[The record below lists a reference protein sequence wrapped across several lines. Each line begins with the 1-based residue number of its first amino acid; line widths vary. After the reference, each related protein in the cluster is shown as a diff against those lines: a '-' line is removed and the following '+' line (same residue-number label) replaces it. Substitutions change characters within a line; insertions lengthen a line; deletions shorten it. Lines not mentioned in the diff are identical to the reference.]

1 MILITGSAGYIG
13 SHLSYYFEKK
23 HIEYIGIDNLI
34 FSYKSNV
41 KHNKKHYFL
50 DIADQN
56 KIKKIIIKFNIK
68 TVIHCAASSYVLE
81 VEKNKKKSYL
91 NNVVKT
97 KKFIE
102 TCCKNKIENFIF
114 LSSSNVYQEKNKDI
128 SLTEISTKIPKNYY
142 GKNKLEIENF
152 LKKKGFDKILILRL
166 FNIIGLFNFNF
177 KPYKFKKKNYQRL
190 IFKLIQNRKKD
201 KFTEIN
207 YFINEGKKNFP
218 SRDFVDILDLVR
230 IIEKILN
237 KLKQTRKFYKI
248 FNVASNKSVQ
258 IDEIINFFKKKYN
271 NKLKLKYNKIPKKEL
286 FFTKGSN
293 NKLKKF
299 INFAPKKYIRNI
311 LNTYKVKL

>member
-23 HIEYIGIDNLI
+23 RIEYIGIDNLVY
-34 FSYKSNV
+34 SYKSNV
-41 KHNKKHYFL
+41 KSSKKHFFF

-56 KIKKIIIKFNIK
+56 KLENIIIKFNIK

-91 NNVVKT
+91 NNIVKT

-102 TCCKNKIENFIF
+102 TCHKNKIENFIF

-128 SLTEISTKIPKNYY
+128 SLSEVSKKHPKNYY

-152 LKKKGFDKILILRL
+152 LKKKRFDKILILRL

-177 KPYKFKKKNYQRL
+177 KPYEFKKKNYQRL
-190 IFKLIQNRKKD
+190 IFKLIQNKKKD

-207 YFINEGKKNFP
+207 YFINNGKKNFP
-218 SRDFVDILDLVR
+218 SRDFVDILDLVI
-230 IIEKILN
+230 IIEKIL
-237 KLKQTRKFYKI
+237 KRLKQTKKI
-248 FNVASNKSVQ
+248 NKILNVASNKSIQ
-258 IDEIINFFKKKYN
+258 IDEIINFFKKKYK

-286 FFTKGSN
+286 FFTKGTNS
-293 NKLKKF
+293 KLNQF
-299 INFAPKKYIRNI
+299 INFEPKKYIRNI
-311 LNTYKVKL
+311 LNTYHD

>member
-13 SHLSYYFEKK
+13 SHLSCYFEKK
-23 HIEYIGIDNLI
+23 RIEYIGIDNLT

-41 KHNKKHYFL
+41 KSNKKHYFF

-91 NNVVKT
+91 NNIVKT

-102 TCCKNKIENFIF
+102 TCRKNKIENFIF

-128 SLTEISTKIPKNYY
+128 SLSEISKKNPKNYY

-177 KPYKFKKKNYQRL
+177 KPYKFKKKNFQRL
-190 IFKLIQNRKKD
+190 IFKLIQNKKKD

-207 YFINEGKKNFP
+207 YFINDGKKNFP

-230 IIEKILN
+230 IIEKILK
-237 KLKQTRKFYKI
+237 KLKQTRKIFKI

-258 IDEIINFFKKKYN
+258 IDEIINFFKTKYK

-286 FFTKGSN
+286 FFTKGTN
-293 NKLKKF
+293 NKLNKF
-299 INFAPKKYIRNI
+299 INFVPKKYIRNI
-311 LNTYKVKL
+311 LNTYHE